1 MRRMADKTEV
11 HYPQAMTR
19 FALVIPFAML
29 LSSCSHPGQ
38 DSHTEVFKTA
48 QDAAADRLKQQLQ
61 AHKEQAISILRFS
74 RPDIDAKPAEGTSIT
89 IAADGLTRSIDLAP
103 IEEQLLAHQ
112 TEQRAILRKFLD
124 EQLRPFDFDRLKS
137 LGFAKVRSQIT
148 FLLVNDQTLGEMQS
162 QAGYSPLLR
171 QQIVTNLYRVAVVR
185 TPGAAQGI
193 TVPATDSLSVAW
205 QVSASEIDAEA
216 HHNLRTALASAG
228 DDLIET
234 IAFGPRG
241 KSGSIKSSVDPAII
255 LLPDFVTAV
264 QKSWNTTDNLVLFA
278 PSPTGI
284 TFVEEHNQKLLD
296 LLVPQWM
303 KILVSTPSPLSSQ
316 LLLRDAQ
323 KISLFAYTPTT
334 QPTPKPAT
342 RPTTYIVH

>member
-1 MRRMADKTEV
+1 
-11 HYPQAMTR
+11 MTR
-19 FALVIPFAML
+19 IALVIPLALL
-29 LSSCSHPGQ
+29 LSACSHSGQ

-48 QDAAADRLKQQLQ
+48 QDAAADRLASQLQ
-61 AHKEQAISILRFS
+61 AHKDLAVSVLRFS
-74 RPDIDAKPAEGTSIT
+74 RPDIDAKAAEGTSIT
-89 IAADGLTRSIDLAP
+89 VAADGVTRSIDLAP
-103 IEEQLLAHQ
+103 IEEQLLQHQ
-112 TEQRAILRKFLD
+112 PEQRAILRKFLD

-148 FLLVNDQTLGEMQS
+148 LLLVNDQALNEMQS
-162 QAGYSPLLR
+162 QAGYSPLR
-171 QQIVTNLYRVAVVR
+171 QQQIVTNLYRVAAVR
-185 TPGAAQGI
+185 TPGAIQPV
-193 TVPATDSLSVAW
+193 TVPITDALAVAW
-205 QVSASEIDAEA
+205 QVSAAEVDAEA
-216 HHNLRTALASAG
+216 FHNLGAALTGAG
-228 DDLIET
+228 DDLFET
-234 IAFGPRG
+234 IGFGARG
-241 KSGSIKSSVDPAII
+241 KSGSLKSSVDPAVI
-255 LLPDFVTAV
+255 LLPEFLATVH
-264 QKSWNTTDNLVLFA
+264 KSWNSSDNLVLFA

-334 QPTPKPAT
+334 QPAPKPTT

>member
-1 MRRMADKTEV
+1 L
-11 HYPQAMTR
+11 
-19 FALVIPFAML
+19 ALL
-29 LSSCSHPGQ
+29 LSACSHPSQ

-48 QDAAADRLKQQLQ
+48 QDAAAERLATQLK
-61 AHKEQAISILRFS
+61 AHKELAVSVLRFS
-74 RPDIDAKPAEGTSIT
+74 RPDIDAKPADGTSIT
-89 IAADGLTRSIDLAP
+89 IAADGITHTIDLAP

-124 EQLRPFDFDRLKS
+124 EQLRPFDFDRLKL
-137 LGFAKVRSQIT
+137 LGFAKVRTQIT
-148 FLLVNDQTLGEMQS
+148 FLLVNDQTLGEMQT
-162 QAGYSPLLR
+162 QAGYSPLRR
-171 QQIVTNLYRVAVVR
+171 QQIVTNLYRVAAVR
-185 TPGAAQGI
+185 TPGATQPV
-193 TVPATDSLSVAW
+193 TVPITDSLSVAW

-216 HHNLRTALASAG
+216 LHNLRAALTAAG

-241 KSGSIKSSVDPAII
+241 KSGSLKSSVDPAVI
-255 LLPDFVTAV
+255 LLPEFLAAV
-264 QKSWNTTDNLVLFA
+264 QKPWSSTDNLVLFA

-303 KILVSTPSPLSSQ
+303 KILVSTPSPLASQ
-316 LLLRDAQ
+316 LLLRDSQ

-334 QPTPKPAT
+334 QPAPKPAT
-342 RPTTYIVH
+342 KPTTYIVH

>member
-1 MRRMADKTEV
+1 MRSILLILL
-11 HYPQAMTR
+11 
-19 FALVIPFAML
+19 ALL
-29 LSSCSHPGQ
+29 LSACSHGGQ

-48 QDAAADRLKQQLQ
+48 QDAAAERLAHQLQ
-61 AHKEQAISILRFS
+61 AHKELAVSVLRFS
-74 RPDIDAKPAEGTSIT
+74 RPDIDAKPADGTSIT
-89 IAADGLTRSIDLAP
+89 VAADGVTRSIDLAP

-112 TEQRAILRKFLD
+112 SEQRAILRKFLD
-124 EQLRPFDFDRLKS
+124 EQLRLFDFDRLKS
-137 LGFAKVRSQIT
+137 LGFVKIRNQVT
-148 FLLVNDQTLGEMQS
+148 FLLVNDQTLHELQT
-162 QAGYSPLLR
+162 QAGYSPLR
-171 QQIVTNLYRVAVVR
+171 QQQIVTNVYRVVVVR
-185 TPGAAQGI
+185 TPGATQPV
-193 TVPATDSLSVAW
+193 TVPITDSLTVAW
-205 QVSASEIDAEA
+205 QVSASEVDAEA
-216 HHNLRTALASAG
+216 FHNLHAALATAG

-241 KSGSIKSSVDPAII
+241 KSGSLKSSVDPAVI
-255 LLPDFVTAV
+255 LLPEFLTAV
-264 QKSWNTTDNLVLFA
+264 QKSWNGTDNLVLFA

-323 KISLFAYTPTT
+323 RISLFAYTPTT
-334 QPTPKPAT
+334 QPSLKPAT